1 MVMRISTRTIFDT
14 GSMQITSLSSAMA
27 RTQQQLSTGR
37 KNLTAADDPIASS
50 RVLEVTQSQSLNTQL
65 ATNRSN
71 AKGVLGIETT
81 ALSSTTSLLQDIK
94 DLAVKSG
101 NGTYTDADRESV
113 AIELEG
119 KLADLM
125 GIANTAD
132 GVGGYVF
139 SGYKSTTLPF
149 TKTATG
155 ADYQGDQGQ
164 RSLQVG
170 TTRTV
175 PITDSGSAVFEANQ
189 TGNGTFVTK
198 PDPGNVGRGG
208 SGIISAGSV
217 KDATQV
223 LPGHNYQISFQV
235 VPATPGVPKATTY
248 TVTDMTDPANP
259 VPVPPTP
266 VPAVPQAYVSGQ
278 NISFDGVQFDVQ
290 GDPADGDSFTVE
302 PSTKQSVFTT
312 VQGFIDQLRQPGS
325 GPANQASLNNMLNQL
340 QVNID
345 NAAANVS
352 AVNSAVGARLKELDY
367 LDSSGDDAGL
377 QYASTLSTLQ
387 DLDYTAAIS
396 LFTQQQT
403 TLTAAQ
409 KSFTTM
415 SGLSLFNYI
424 S

>member
-1 MVMRISTRTIFDT
+1 MRISTRTIYDIGAT
-14 GSMQITSLSSAMA
+14 QITSLSAAMS

-37 KNLTAADDPIASS
+37 KNLTAADDPIATA
-50 RVLEVTQSQSLNTQL
+50 RALEVTQSQSLNTQL

-71 AKGVLGIETT
+71 AKGVLSIETT
-81 ALSSTTSLLQDIK
+81 ALASTTSILQDIK

-101 NGTYTDADRESV
+101 NGSYTDADRESV

-119 KLADLM
+119 RLADLM
-125 GIANTAD
+125 GVANTAD

-175 PITDSGSAVFEANQ
+175 PITDSGASVFEANQ
-189 TGNGTFVTK
+189 TGNGTFVTT
-198 PDPGNVGRGG
+198 PDAGNYGRGG
-208 SGIISAGSV
+208 SGIISVGSV
-217 KDATQV
+217 KDATQ
-223 LPGHNYQISFQV
+223 LTGHQYQINFQV
-235 VPATPGVPKATTY
+235 VPATAGVAKQTTY
-248 TVTDMTDPANP
+248 TVTDMTTGNP
-259 VPVPPTP
+259 VP
-266 VPAVPQAYVSGQ
+266 PAPIPAEPQAYVSGQ
-278 NISFDGVQFDVQ
+278 NIAFDGVQFDVQ
-290 GDPADGDSFTVE
+290 GEPADGDSFSVA
-302 PSTKQSVFTT
+302 PSTKQSVFST
-312 VQGFIDQLRQPGS
+312 VQSFIDQLRQPGS
-325 GPANQASLNNMLNQL
+325 GAAGQASLNNMLNQL

-345 NAAANVS
+345 NASENVS
-352 AVNSAVGARLKELDY
+352 AVNSAVGSRLKELDY

-377 QYASTLSTLQ
+377 QYSTTLSTLQ
-387 DLDYTAAIS
+387 DVDYTAAIS

>member
-1 MVMRISTRTIFDT
+1 MVMRISTRTIYDV
-14 GSMQITSLSSAMA
+14 GSAQITSLQTAMS

-37 KNLTAADDPIASS
+37 KNLTAADDPIATA
-50 RVLEVTQSQSLNTQL
+50 RALEVTQSQSLNTQL
-65 ATNRSN
+65 ATNRAN
-71 AKGVLGIETT
+71 AKGVLSTETT
-81 ALSSTTSLLQDIK
+81 ALASATSILQDIK
-94 DLAVKSG
+94 DLAVKAG
-101 NGTYTDADRESV
+101 NGSYTPSDRESV
-113 AIELEG
+113 AIELESR
-119 KLADLM
+119 LADLL

-170 TTRTV
+170 STRTI
-175 PITDSGSAVFEANQ
+175 PITDSGAAIFEANA
-189 TGNGTFVTK
+189 TGNGTFVTT
-198 PDPGNVGRGG
+198 PDPANYTRGG

-217 KDATQV
+217 KDAT
-223 LPGHNYQISFQV
+223 LLTGHQYQIDFQV
-235 VPATPGVPKATTY
+235 VPATPGTPKQTTY
-248 TVTDMTDPANP
+248 TVTDLTSGT
-259 VPVPPTP
+259 PVPPAP

-278 NISFDGVQFDVQ
+278 NITFDGLQFDVK
-290 GDPADGDSFTVE
+290 GDPADGDNFAIN
-302 PSTKQSVFTT
+302 PSTNQSIFTT
-312 VQGFIDQLRQPGS
+312 VQGFIDALRAPGS
-325 GPANQASLNNMLNQL
+325 GPAGQASLTNKLNQL

-345 NAAANVS
+345 AATDNVLS
-352 AVNSAVGARLKELDY
+352 VQAAVGSRLKELDY
-367 LDSSGDDAGL
+367 LDSSGDDLGL
-377 QYASTLSTLQ
+377 QYATTLSNLQ
-387 DLDYTAAIS
+387 DVDYTAAIS

>member
-14 GSMQITSLSSAMA
+14 GSQQITSLSSAMA

-37 KNLTAADDPIASS
+37 KNLTAADDPIASA
-50 RVLEVTQSQSLNTQL
+50 RALEVTQSQSLNTQL
-65 ATNRSN
+65 GTNRAN
-71 AKGVLGIETT
+71 ARGVLSVETT
-81 ALSSTTSLLQDIK
+81 ALASVTGLLQDIK

-101 NGTYTDADRESV
+101 NGSYTDADRQSV
-113 AIELEG
+113 ATELEG
-119 KLADLM
+119 KLADLL

-164 RSLQVG
+164 RSLLVG

-175 PITDSGSAVFEANQ
+175 PITDSGAAVFEANP

-217 KDATQV
+217 KDATQ
-223 LPGHNYQISFQV
+223 LTGHQYQISFQV
-235 VPATPGVPKATTY
+235 VPATPGTPKQTTY
-248 TVTDMTDPANP
+248 TVTDTTTGN
-259 VPVPPTP
+259 PVPPTP

-278 NISFDGVQFDVQ
+278 NITFDGVQFDIQ

-312 VQGFIDQLRQPGS
+312 VQSFIDQLRQPGS
-325 GPANQASLNNMLNQL
+325 GPAGQASLNNLLNQL

-345 NAAANVS
+345 NAAENVS
-352 AVNSAVGARLKELDY
+352 SVNSAVGARLKELDY

-377 QYASTLSTLQ
+377 QYATTLSNLQ